1 MRSATRSRTG
11 PRTWS
16 AGAVPGCTFKL
27 LRRRLRFILLGAILG
42 SSSRRWMV
50 YLAASAGL
58 RRFNQLRRGAP
69 EVIYVGR
76 LRTGAAAG
84 RAGDEAAPGRLA
96 TRRRRKAVEAD
107 ARAELGG

>member
-1 MRSATRSRTG
+1 MI
-11 PRTWS
+11 
-16 AGAVPGCTFKL
+16 KL
-27 LRRRLRFILLGAILG
+27 LRRRLRFILMGAILG
-42 SSSRRWMV
+42 SSGRRWMV

-76 LRTGAAAG
+76 LAP
-84 RAGDEAAPGRLA
+84 EARLDVLATKPLPSRLA
-96 TRRRRKAVEAD
+96 SRRLRQAVEAD